1 MSRNGEIN
9 TDGEGILVTYSA
21 ETSIDSIDLSD
32 DACPD
37 HLICCKNPG
46 NITE

>member
-21 ETSIDSIDLSD
+21 ETIDVSD
-32 DACPD
+32 HACPN
-37 HLICCKNPG
+37 HLTCCKNPG

>member
-21 ETSIDSIDLSD
+21 DQPETIDISD
-32 DACPD
+32 QACPK

-46 NITE
+46 NTTE